1 MASDGAKALLP
12 FLQRADEMA
21 RHDRRVAYY
30 CACPCQRAR
39 LVVSLTAGPAGRLY
53 ALEQGLAL
61 SGRTE
66 ETNALLGTLL
76 KQLEVRP
83 GCWRE
88 VPPDLLTA
96 PSSCRLLDPAG

>member
-30 CACPCQRAR
+30 CALLCQRPRCVA
-39 LVVSLTAGPAGRLY
+39 SLTAQPAGRLY

-61 SGRTE
+61 PGRTE

-83 GCWRE
+83 GWLVNC
-88 VPPDLLTA
+88 VST
-96 PSSCRLLDPAG
+96 C